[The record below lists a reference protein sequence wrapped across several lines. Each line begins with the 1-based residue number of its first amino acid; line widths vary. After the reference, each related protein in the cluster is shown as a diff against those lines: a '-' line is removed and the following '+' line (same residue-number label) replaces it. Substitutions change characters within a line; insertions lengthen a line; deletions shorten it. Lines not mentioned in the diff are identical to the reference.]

1 MSTDKSIT
9 NRNADPRKKGGPTT
23 EAGRRKSSANA
34 TRHGVLSNKAIVLQS
49 ESNEE
54 FEDFKRKYYDS
65 LNPVGFIESELVDE
79 MILAK
84 WRQRRTITCETATI
98 DNQMDIEAEKLAAA
112 TIDIDDA
119 TRTAHAIQT
128 LANESNDLALLSRY
142 ETRFHR
148 MYHRALKQLLDLQ
161 DRRKRDGQTVET
173 KAPAPSPQSE
183 NANLPNE
190 LPAPLPPAKTSE
202 TRGAER
208 LTAPPPAPSQP
219 CTKQKLWS
227 IAA

>member
-1 MSTDKSIT
+1 VSTIKPNHNASGDAAKKS
-9 NRNADPRKKGGPTT
+9 GPKT
-23 EAGRRKSSANA
+23 EEGRRKSAANS
-34 TRHGVLSNKAIVLQS
+34 TRHGILSNKAIVLQS
-49 ESNEE
+49 ESNDE
-54 FEDFKRKYYDS
+54 FEDLKRRYYES
-65 LNPVGFIESELVDE
+65 LVPVGLIESELVDE

-98 DNQMDIEAEKLAAA
+98 DNQMDIEAEKLATT

-161 DRRKRDGQTVET
+161 DRRKRDGQPVET
-173 KAPAPSPQSE
+173 KKPAPAPEPE
-183 NANLPNE
+183 NTKLPNE
-190 LPAPLPPAKTSE
+190 PRSPLSERQTEQQPHSE
-202 TRGAER
+202 TRQSRGE
-208 LTAPPPAPSQP
+208 
-219 CTKQKLWS
+219 KQKPPLTR
-227 IAA
+227 AA